1 MTNIAKSCDVPEEQ
15 NKDGFLGEELES
27 NFPNDQEFLQSTEEW
42 WRSFMVYEGEEWLAY
57 ASHVFNHVSKQH
69 LIDFLRDGVVEFK
82 INNTRENI
90 EQNKE

>member
-1 MTNIAKSCDVPEEQ
+1 MTNIAKSCDV
-15 NKDGFLGEELES
+15 S
-27 NFPNDQEFLQSTEEW
+27 NFPNDQEFLQFTEEW
-42 WRSFMVYEGEEWLAY
+42 WRSFMVYEGEEGRAY